1 MRTFA
6 PGLIAAAWFLAGAPL
21 AAPQDDPRSADQVK
35 RVKEKLGTM
44 RITLDFTGT
53 NLDDVIQYVQ
63 EFSGLN
69 FHIDS
74 DLRSKL
80 AEDQLKVTIKLKDVL
95 LKSALKLILA
105 PRDLGCTFR
114 DGVLFITGKD
124 KIAAAVATRVY
135 DVKDLLFII
144 RDFAGPRVEL
154 MTPGGAGAA
163 LAGATFQLE
172 EEPKTA
178 VTEEF
183 IIDLVK
189 GNTGEKSWDDNSSAS
204 ITLMNGLL
212 VVSQSKKVHEEV
224 RRLLDLLREFK

>member
-1 MRTFA
+1 MRT
-6 PGLIAAAWFLAGAPL
+6 IAAALFGAALVLAGAPP
-21 AAPQDDPRSADQVK
+21 AAAQEDPKSAEQVK
-35 RVKEKLGTM
+35 QVKEKLGSM
-44 RITLDFTGT
+44 RISLDFSATP
-53 NLDDVIQYVQ
+53 LEDVIQYVQ

-69 FHIDS
+69 FHIDA
-74 DLRSKL
+74 DVRSKVG
-80 AEDQLKVTIKLKDVL
+80 EDQLKVTIKLKDVL
-95 LKSALKLILA
+95 LKSALKLILS
-105 PRDLGCTFR
+105 PRELGCTFR
-114 DGVLFITGKD
+114 DGVLFITAKD
-124 KIAAAVATRVY
+124 KIAATVATRVY
-135 DVKDLLFII
+135 DVKDLLFVI

-154 MTPGGAGAA
+154 MTPGASGA

-172 EEPKTA
+172 DEPKTA

-189 GNTGEKSWDDNSSAS
+189 GNTGDKSWDDNSAAS